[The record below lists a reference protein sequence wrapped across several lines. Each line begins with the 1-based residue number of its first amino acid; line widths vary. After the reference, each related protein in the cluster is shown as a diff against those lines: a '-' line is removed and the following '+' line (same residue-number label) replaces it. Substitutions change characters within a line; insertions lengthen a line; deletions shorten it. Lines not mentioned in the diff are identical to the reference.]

1 MGNVQSVE
9 EQQTRPTQPAIM
21 AYPSYPSGQ
30 RQRYVPPSLQNQR
43 APDTR
48 VPASAPIQCPQSR
61 APLRKAV
68 PKPEARHDGRIVM
81 STQREAV
88 SARNVEQKIAAF
100 EDEQARLQE
109 AVERIKR
116 RRAEMFQQELSA
128 FEQKFNPF
136 EVLGLSEP
144 TNDLALIKRAY
155 RKQSL
160 RHHPDKG
167 GSEVKFEAVTKAYM
181 YIVRKLEHLNVQ
193 VQDFSQLR
201 GGAQEFKQTQ
211 ETDQRENIHVDKDR
225 FNAAQFNEIYDKY
238 RLDMPEDDG
247 YGEMMDTA
255 DRSQQAAE
263 IPTNAVFSGKFNR
276 EVFNSIFKDNKD
288 EDDETQLIVYDEPQ
302 PLISSGLAYAELGI
316 GKITD
321 FGQNEKVSGG
331 KYTDYK
337 RAYGRDSKLINPDK
351 VSYKSYKN
359 VDDLERDR
367 DNISY
372 DLSPEDRRKLDI
384 KQQKQELD
392 DEERMMRL
400 KEFEAKAFA
409 THDKLNKL
417 MIRN

>member
-1 MGNVQSVE
+1 MGNVQSGE
-9 EQQTRPTQPAIM
+9 EEPTPRASQPAIM
-21 AYPSYPSGQ
+21 AYPSYPSRVGPPQPKLQ
-30 RQRYVPPSLQNQR
+30 RVRGEVNQSASVPIPCPQPRARQVQNQR
-43 APDTR
+43 QPD
-48 VPASAPIQCPQSR
+48 VQP
-61 APLRKAV
+61 
-68 PKPEARHDGRIVM
+68 DGRLVLHRP
-81 STQREAV
+81 TQREPV

-116 RRAEMFQQELSA
+116 KRAEMFRQELSA

-136 EVLGLSEP
+136 EVLGLSEA
-144 TNDLALIKRAY
+144 TNDVALIKKAY

-181 YIVRKLEHLNVQ
+181 YIMRKLERLNIQ

-201 GGAQEFKQTQ
+201 GGAQEFKESQ
-211 ETDQRENIHVDKDR
+211 ETDQRENIYVDKDR
-225 FNAAQFNEIYDKY
+225 FNPAQFNEIYDKY

-247 YGEMMDTA
+247 YGEMMDA
-255 DRSQQAAE
+255 SDRSQQTKE
-263 IPTNAVFSGKFNR
+263 VPTAAVFSGKFNR
-276 EVFNSIFKDNKD
+276 EVFNSVFDDNKT
-288 EDDETQLIVYDEPQ
+288 DDEETQMIVYDEPQ
-302 PLISSGLAYAELGI
+302 PLISSGLAYAELGS

-321 FGQNEKVSGG
+321 FGQNDKVSGG
-331 KYTDYK
+331 RYTDYK
-337 RAYGRDSKLINPDK
+337 RAYGRDSKLINPNK

-359 VDDLERDR
+359 VDDLEKDR
-367 DNISY
+367 GNISY
-372 DLSPEDRRKLDI
+372 ELSPEDRRKQEI

-392 DEERMMRL
+392 DEERLLRL

-417 MIRN
+417 MIRS